1 MNFQELPEPDPTEDR
16 GADIKVFGLGGGGC
30 NALEQMIAAKIRG
43 VEFKVINTDLQALA
57 KYDSENVIEL
67 GSNLTRGLGAGA
79 DPSVGRAAAEE
90 SSERIIEAI
99 GKADMLFLTAGMGG
113 GTGTGA
119 IPVVAKIAREL
130 GVLTV
135 AVVTEP
141 FAFEGVRR
149 QGVAEKGMEELASNA
164 DSMIVVPNENLLTY
178 LGPDISLVEAFSA
191 ANDIVTNAV
200 QSIADLITTTG
211 LINVDF
217 ADVKSVMSEMGHAIM
232 STGTGMG
239 ENRARDAAIAAIESP
254 LLNNVNLKE
263 ARGILANITVS
274 SDLSMGEFQVVG
286 DVIRSIAADN
296 ANVVIGTVLDDEVN
310 YEMQVTVVATGLKP
324 PSKEEQK
331 EAEAAKK
338 KRLAVGSASP
348 AQTAKPAQ
356 PGNDANAGDAPVDK
370 TKAGQVQEGQVS
382 DKSAVAQSSGTP
394 ESGTGT
400 ATNSPAPAPATAAP
414 AKPAPVCVICGNKTD
429 AHKPKCPLYVG
440 SDGQSAEDK
449 AQGAA
454 DDDGK
459 QNKAEGAKKAGGSAN
474 GKSAGSTDKSSN
486 SKKLSIAGLVAG
498 VVALGSIFYY
508 VSSKEEFTNKDSF
521 VESSQIG
528 AAHDKEPGSSDK
540 VKVSSKF
547 LSNPLPYVIHPVA
560 PDESVTSE
568 EPVTIEELNN
578 AEESA
583 PDEVLNSSGELN
595 VLEELNLLE
604 QLNII
609 EKLDIPEE
617 PAAREEVVTPEVPTA
632 PEARATPGDKAQ

>member
-16 GADIKVFGLGGGGC
+16 GADIKVFGVGGGGC

-57 KYDSENVIEL
+57 KYDADNVIEL

-90 SSERIIEAI
+90 SEERIIEAI
-99 GKADMLFLTAGMGG
+99 GSADMLFLTAGMGG

-119 IPVVAKIAREL
+119 VPVVARIAREL

-149 QGVAEKGMEELASNA
+149 QGVAEKGLEELANNA

-239 ENRARDAAIAAIESP
+239 ENRARDAAVAAIESP

-331 EAEAAKK
+331 EADAAARK

-348 AQTAKPAQ
+348 AQTAKASQASADSAPVAAAS
-356 PGNDANAGDAPVDK
+356 NDA
-370 TKAGQVQEGQVS
+370 QVVS
-382 DKSAVAQSSGTP
+382 DQAGLVQQGNTSAPATEAQSSGTQ
-394 ESGTGT
+394 ESS
-400 ATNSPAPAPATAAP
+400 ATDTSAPAQVAAP
-414 AKPAPVCVICGNKTD
+414 AKPAPICVICGNRCD
-429 AHKPKCPLYVG
+429 AHKPKCPHYV
-440 SDGQSAEDK
+440 DEAAQSAESEASAANDDSK
-449 AQGAA
+449 QKNAQGA
-454 DDDGK
+454 G
-459 QNKAEGAKKAGGSAN
+459 KAGRGAN
-474 GKSAGSTDKSSN
+474 GKSAKAANKT
-486 SKKLSIAGLVAG
+486 SKNKTLSIAGLVAG
-498 VVALGSIFYY
+498 VVALGSIFYF
-508 VSSKEEFTNKDSF
+508 VLTKEEYTEQDSF
-521 VESSQIG
+521 VESSRIG
-528 AAHDKEPGSSDK
+528 AARDQENDPSGK
-540 VKVSSKF
+540 VKASSKY

-560 PDESVTSE
+560 PDESVNEQSAYPDDD
-568 EPVTIEELNN
+568 PVSTD
-578 AEESA
+578 ESA
-583 PDEVLNSSGELN
+583 S
-595 VLEELNLLE
+595 
-604 QLNII
+604 
-609 EKLDIPEE
+609 PEE
-617 PAAREEVVTPEVPTA
+617 PASIDESVSPDQSASIDEFVSPESASIEESTSIEDSSAPEETPEIKL
-632 PEARATPGDKAQ
+632 PGNVE